1 MTISFVSIYGMTFSN
16 AFAWRIFQFP
26 FFILTI
32 IIARN
37 CMMLLNKIKNEYHI
51 IVKKAVFSGISILY
65 LLTIIEIT
73 FGAVTYKVSGQPF
86 DRQTIYYAIGE
97 QGIFPGNGV
106 SE

>member
-1 MTISFVSIYGMTFSN
+1 M
-16 AFAWRIFQFP
+16 P
-26 FFILTI
+26 L
-32 IIARN
+32 
-37 CMMLLNKIKNEYHI
+37 
-51 IVKKAVFSGISILY
+51 LY
-65 LLTIIEIT
+65 LLAIIEIT